1 MRRRLRLINLL
12 RYEIKRIVWSKK
24 YLYIVLLIVA
34 STYDSLT
41 RLIIG
46 GYMGTAPFSDW
57 SYTLFLNLISPLLM
71 VSMIFIISSTFNDK
85 EMRARSIIFSSP
97 ITQTKYYILKS
108 FAVFVIFILTSLV
121 PISMSFIYYKIMFGY
136 GAFGSF
142 IKLIFIFLF
151 PTFIFLL
158 GLSML
163 LGKINVKLIYGLVT
177 VVFLIGFLNL
187 GGDIVPVWADIFGN
201 NFFDIY
207 SLSMLIG
214 REMEVVPFKL
224 PNSFIY
230 TRLEFI
236 LLGLIFLL
244 YIYKKEEKE

>member
-1 MRRRLRLINLL
+1 MINLL

-24 YLYIVLLIVA
+24 YLYIVLLIAA
-34 STYDSLT
+34 SAYDSLT
-41 RLIIG
+41 RLITG

-57 SYTLFLNLISPLLM
+57 SYTLFLNLISPSLM
-71 VSMIFIISSTFNDK
+71 VAMIFIISSTFNDNQ
-85 EMRARSIIFSSP
+85 MRARSIIFSSP

-108 FAVFVIFILTSLV
+108 FAAFVTFILTSLV

-136 GAFGSF
+136 GEFESF
-142 IKLIFIFLF
+142 IKFIFIFLL
-151 PTFIFLL
+151 PTFVFLL

-163 LGKINVKLIYGLVT
+163 LGKINVKLIYTLVPI
-177 VVFLIGFLNL
+177 VFLTGTLNL
-187 GGDIVPVWADIFGN
+187 GGDIVPMWADIFGN
-201 NFFDIY
+201 NFFDMY
-207 SLSMLIG
+207 SLLMLIG
-214 REMEVVPFKL
+214 REMEILPFKL

-244 YIYKKEEKE
+244 YTCKKEEKE

>member
-1 MRRRLRLINLL
+1 
-12 RYEIKRIVWSKK
+12 
-24 YLYIVLLIVA
+24 
-34 STYDSLT
+34 
-41 RLIIG
+41 
-46 GYMGTAPFSDW
+46 
-57 SYTLFLNLISPLLM
+57 
-71 VSMIFIISSTFNDK
+71 
-85 EMRARSIIFSSP
+85 
-97 ITQTKYYILKS
+97 
-108 FAVFVIFILTSLV
+108 
-121 PISMSFIYYKIMFGY
+121 
-136 GAFGSF
+136 
-142 IKLIFIFLF
+142 
-151 PTFIFLL
+151 
-158 GLSML
+158 ML